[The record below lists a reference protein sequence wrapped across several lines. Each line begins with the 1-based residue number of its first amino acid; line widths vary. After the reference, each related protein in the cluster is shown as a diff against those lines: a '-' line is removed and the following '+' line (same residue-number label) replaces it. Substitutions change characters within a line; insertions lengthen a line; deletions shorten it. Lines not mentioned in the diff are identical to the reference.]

1 MRGFMI
7 FEARKAKSASEIPQ
21 PERFVL
27 FVTFSKLNCPFAGM
41 KKEKLGET
49 QALDNKFWGSE
60 SREFPTALHPTNRK
74 RRLLWSSFD
83 QRFLTVIILFPRG
96 HGNVWR

>member
-7 FEARKAKSASEIPQ
+7 FEARKAKSGSEIPQ
-21 PERFVL
+21 PEYFML
-27 FVTFSKLNCPFAGM
+27 FVTFSKLNCPSAAIE
-41 KKEKLGET
+41 KEKLGET

-60 SREFPTALHPTNRK
+60 SREFPTALHPINRK
-74 RRLLWSSFD
+74 HRLLWSSLD
-83 QRFLTVIILFPRG
+83 QRFLTGIILFPRG